1 MLAFCE
7 RGKMRVVF
15 IIVFFANIVLSVI
28 SLAILPPRVAIH
40 FGVGGMANGWAPSH
54 VNALFF
60 IGTNVFLFF
69 CIYLTP
75 GLVFKFPARWINLL
89 NKDYWL
95 RLENKAR
102 TVEIFSSFM
111 WKFGTAL
118 FLFLFIV
125 ELLAIQANLSQ
136 PVKLDE
142 KLFLPALILFIF
154 YTVYWCVKLFK
165 AFRLPREMENAKM
178 PIE

>member
-1 MLAFCE
+1 M
-7 RGKMRVVF
+7 RGLF
-15 IIVFFANIVLSVI
+15 ILIFVANVVLSLV
-28 SLAILPPRVAIH
+28 SLVLLPPRVAIH
-40 FGVGGMANGWAPSH
+40 FGFGGVADNWAPSY
-54 VNALFF
+54 VNTLFF

-69 CIYLTP
+69 SIYLSP
-75 GLVFKFPARWINLL
+75 RLVFMFPSKWINFP

-95 RLENKAR
+95 RSENKAR
-102 TVEIFSSFM
+102 TVEMFSSFM

-142 KLFLPALILFIF
+142 KLFLSGLILFIL
-154 YTVYWCVKLFK
+154 YTVYWSIKLLK
-165 AFRLPREMENAKM
+165 AFRLPKEMENAKR
-178 PIE
+178 PIG